1 MHRVLAI
8 VATVTLLLAGV
19 LATTHAAERAGKG
32 KADAAKAG
40 KPMGPLAALD
50 LTPEQQQK
58 VDQIHQAAMKQAEP
72 LHQELAAK
80 MKEMQALWAVDKPD
94 KVAIEKKHAE
104 MSALNAKLWSI
115 HIDAKLQI
123 HGILTPAQRSKW
135 AEQASMGPGMGMHGM
150 AGPGMGMMGMPGGGC
165 PGMHGGNCSGK
176 AGGDCPCMH
185 GGGADHGPGCPHA
198 GAAGKAGM
206 PDKK

>member
-8 VATVTLLLAGV
+8 VATATLLLAGV
-19 LATTHAAERAGKG
+19 LASTHAAERSGKG
-32 KADAAKAG
+32 KADTAKAG

-50 LTPEQQQK
+50 LTPEQRQK

-80 MKEMQALWAVDKPD
+80 MKEMQGLWAVDKPD
-94 KVAIEKKHAE
+94 KAAIEKKHAE
-104 MSALNAKLWSI
+104 MSAVHAKLWGI

-123 HGILTPAQRSKW
+123 HALLTPAQRTKW
-135 AEQASMGPGMGMHGM
+135 AEQAAMGPDMHGMGGPGM
-150 AGPGMGMMGMPGGGC
+150 GMGMMGMPGGGC
-165 PGMHGGNCSGK
+165 PGMHGGDCPGK

-185 GGGADHGPGCPHA
+185 GGGDHGPGGPHA
-198 GAAGKAGM
+198 GGPGKAAM